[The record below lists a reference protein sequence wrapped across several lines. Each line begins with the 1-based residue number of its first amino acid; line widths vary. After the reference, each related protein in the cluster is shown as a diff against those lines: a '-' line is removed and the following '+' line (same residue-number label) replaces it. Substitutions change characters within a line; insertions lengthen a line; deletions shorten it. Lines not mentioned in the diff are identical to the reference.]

1 MYVGFFSEDIII
13 LVISP
18 KLSHQ
23 ITVVREFWDMRN
35 IKHRYVIY
43 SEKKAVLIVQC
54 TVFVDRKSV
63 CITARVQ
70 NMVKNTDLIENEQ
83 LFVPSLHF

>member
-43 SEKKAVLIVQC
+43 SEKKLCLLCSALY
-54 TVFVDRKSV
+54 
-63 CITARVQ
+63 
-70 NMVKNTDLIENEQ
+70 L
-83 LFVPSLHF
+83 

>member
-1 MYVGFFSEDIII
+1 MYVGFISEDIII

-43 SEKKAVLIVQC
+43 SEKKSCAYCAVH
-54 TVFVDRKSV
+54 
-63 CITARVQ
+63 CICR
-70 NMVKNTDLIENEQ
+70 
-83 LFVPSLHF
+83 P